1 MSWLEVKNTHSD
13 FRNPTYGSGVSWW
26 PVFDSTDQSY
36 LEVNREGRTDI
47 KQNYRK
53 DKMSFW
59 NQLRP
64 IMISRIEDIVVD
76 VRQYPDQYNAYV
88 DPQRIT
94 ENEDKTKEENSA
106 ECQNT
111 KNDTSIDDEDDMHK
125 YFLATWILAGV
136 GIVLAICIV
145 VLICITYKAKAKEY
159 TFEGT
164 KL

>member
-1 MSWLEVKNTHSD
+1 M
-13 FRNPTYGSGVSWW
+13 SWW
-26 PVFDSTDQSY
+26 PVFDSTDQTY

-64 IMISRIEDIVVD
+64 MMISRIEDIVVD
-76 VRQYPDQYNAYV
+76 VRQYPDLYNSYV

-94 ENEDKTKEENSA
+94 DSEDKTKEENSA
-106 ECQNT
+106 EYT
-111 KNDTSIDDEDDMHK
+111 KNDTSIADGTDHDDMHK

-145 VLICITYKAKAKEY
+145 VLICITYKAKAEVY
-159 TFEGT
+159 TFEAT

>member
-1 MSWLEVKNTHSD
+1 M
-13 FRNPTYGSGVSWW
+13 SWW
-26 PVFDSTDQSY
+26 PVFDSTDQTY

-64 IMISRIEDIVVD
+64 MMLSRIEDIVVD
-76 VRQYPDQYNAYV
+76 VRQYPDLYNAYV

-94 ENEDKTKEENSA
+94 ESEDKTKEENGTES
-106 ECQNT
+106 QNP
-111 KNDTSIDDEDDMHK
+111 KNDTSIADGDDNDDDDDDDMHK

-145 VLICITYKAKAKEY
+145 VLICITYKAKAEVY
-159 TFEGT
+159 TFEAT